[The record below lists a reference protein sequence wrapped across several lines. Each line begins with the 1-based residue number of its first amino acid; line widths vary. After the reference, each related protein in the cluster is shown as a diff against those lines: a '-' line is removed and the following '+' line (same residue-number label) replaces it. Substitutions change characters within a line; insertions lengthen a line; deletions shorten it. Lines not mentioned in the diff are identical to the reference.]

1 MHQPKFP
8 IRFVSML
15 AAVAAILASW
25 AQAEEAAQNTSLLER
40 PDISFGASI
49 FDDLDPMTDPAGFA
63 YAPSSPGDSDLGD
76 QLILMPQGNYK
87 PFSFRL
93 NQQGIWTSNAGL
105 TETDE
110 LDDFYSRSEVA
121 FSYIPQITGNTY
133 GEFNVDYSFF
143 RYADNSVLDFDS
155 LEASVGVIHVFR
167 ELNDLSAW
175 FRYNHIR
182 LLSAR
187 DHDELFTDH
196 TLEVGLY
203 KPVILGRKH
212 LLFGSAASEF
222 SLNGNPGFAE
232 RHEHS
237 ATFGYSF
244 FPTDKIDLSAFYQFF
259 VLDYTEDGRTDL
271 LHTAG
276 LSASAQLRQGIDLV
290 LSGSYSINDSNIDGG
305 DYEVGDVGASI
316 SIEVQF

>member
-1 MHQPKFP
+1 
-8 IRFVSML
+8 ML
-15 AAVAAILASW
+15 AAFATILASSTL
-25 AQAEEAAQNTSLLER
+25 AEEAARNTSLLDR
-40 PDISFGASI
+40 TDVSFGASV
-49 FDDLDPMTDPAGFA
+49 FDELDPITDPEGFA

-76 QLILMPQGNYK
+76 QLILMTQGSYK

-93 NQQGIWTSNAGL
+93 TQDGIWTSNAGL
-105 TETDE
+105 TETDTF
-110 LDDFYSRSEVA
+110 DDFYSRSEAA
-121 FSYIPQITGNTY
+121 FSFIPRIAGNTY
-133 GEFNVDYSFF
+133 GEFNIDYSFF
-143 RYADNSVLDFDS
+143 RYSDNSELDFDS
-155 LEASVGVIHVFR
+155 LEASVGAIHVFR
-167 ELNDLSAW
+167 GLNDLSTW

-182 LLSAR
+182 LLDGR

-203 KPVILGRKH
+203 YPKLIGRKH

-222 SLNGNPGFAE
+222 SLDGNPGFAR

-237 ATFGYSF
+237 ATIGYTF
-244 FPTDKIDLSAFYQFF
+244 FPTDRIDLSTFYQFY

-276 LSASAQLRQGIDLV
+276 ISATAQIRKGIELI
-290 LSGSYSINDSNIDGG
+290 LSGSYSINDSNIDGA
-305 DYEVGDVGASI
+305 DYEVGDAGASI